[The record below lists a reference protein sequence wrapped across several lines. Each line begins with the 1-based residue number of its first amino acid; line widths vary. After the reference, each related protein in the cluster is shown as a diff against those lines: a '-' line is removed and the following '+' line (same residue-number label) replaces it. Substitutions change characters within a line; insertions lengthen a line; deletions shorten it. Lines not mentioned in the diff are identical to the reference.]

1 MTTIT
6 RTAATA
12 DRPAVFIS
20 TADLDRLIDLLPEF
34 IEPTAPG
41 AVLLAQEIARAQIC
55 PDDDM
60 PARVVRLGSIVR
72 YRDLVS
78 GRQRQ
83 VQLVMPVDADM
94 DRGRISILSP
104 IGAAL
109 IGMPEEQVIAWTE
122 ASGDERRIEVLGLE
136 D

>member
-1 MTTIT
+1 MTFIVQ
-6 RTAATA
+6 TAAA

-20 TADLDRLIDLLPEF
+20 TADLDRFLELLPEF

-41 AVLLAQEIARAQIC
+41 AALLAQEIARAQIC
-55 PDDDM
+55 AEDDM
-60 PARVVRLGSIVR
+60 PARVVRLGSTVR
-72 YRDLVS
+72 YRDLIS

-83 VQLVMPVDADM
+83 VQVVLPVDADM
-94 DRGRISILSP
+94 DRGRVSILSP

-109 IGMPEEQVIAWTE
+109 IGMPEEQIFTWTE

-136 D
+136 P

>member
-1 MTTIT
+1 MTIT
-6 RTAATA
+6 VQAAVA

-20 TADLDRLIDLLPEF
+20 TADLDRLIDLLPEV

-41 AVLLAQEIARAQIC
+41 AALLAEEIARAQIC
-55 PDDDM
+55 AEDDM
-60 PARVVRLGSIVR
+60 PARVVRLGSTVR
-72 YRDLVS
+72 YRDLIS

-83 VQLVMPVDADM
+83 VQLVMPADADM

-109 IGMPEEQVIAWTE
+109 IGMPEEQTIAWATP
-122 ASGDERRIEVLGLE
+122 SGDERRIEVLGL
-136 D
+136 DD

>member
-1 MTTIT
+1 MTIIAP
-6 RTAATA
+6 AAAA

-20 TADLDRLIDLLPEF
+20 TADLNRLIDLLPEF

-41 AVLLAQEIARAQIC
+41 AALLAQEIARAQIC
-55 PDDDM
+55 AEDEM
-60 PARVVRLGSIVR
+60 PARVVRLGSTVR
-72 YRDLVS
+72 YRDLIS

-83 VQLVMPVDADM
+83 VRLVMPADADM
-94 DRGRISILSP
+94 DRGWVSILSP

-122 ASGDERRIEVLGLE
+122 ASGDQRRIEVLGLE

>member
-1 MTTIT
+1 MTIT
-6 RTAATA
+6 QQAAIA

-20 TADLDRLIDLLPEF
+20 TADLDRLIDLLPEV

-41 AVLLAQEIARAQIC
+41 AALLAEEIARAQIC
-55 PDDDM
+55 AEDDM
-60 PARVVRLGSIVR
+60 PARVVRLGSTVR
-72 YRDLVS
+72 YRDLIS

-83 VQLVMPVDADM
+83 VQLVMPADADM

-109 IGMPEEQVIAWTE
+109 IGMPEEQTIAWTTP
-122 ASGDERRIEVLGLE
+122 SGDERRIEVLGL
-136 D
+136 DD

>member
-1 MTTIT
+1 MTII
-6 RTAATA
+6 APSASA

-20 TADLDRLIDLLPEF
+20 TVDLNRLIDLLPEF

-41 AVLLAQEIARAQIC
+41 AALLAQEIARAQIC
-55 PDDDM
+55 AEDDM
-60 PARVVRLGSIVR
+60 PARVVRLGSTVR
-72 YRDLVS
+72 YRDLIS
-78 GRQRQ
+78 GRHRQ
-83 VQLVMPVDADM
+83 VQLVMPADADM

-109 IGMPEEQVIAWTE
+109 IGMPEEQTIAWTE